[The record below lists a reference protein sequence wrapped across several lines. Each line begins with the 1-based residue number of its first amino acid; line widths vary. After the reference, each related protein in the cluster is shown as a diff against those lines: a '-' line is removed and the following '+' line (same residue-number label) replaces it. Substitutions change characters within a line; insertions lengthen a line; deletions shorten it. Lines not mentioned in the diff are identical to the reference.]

1 MRHNLD
7 VKPVPENVIYINELD
22 FILPDVYEN
31 CDTLKRA
38 RSGVTVS
45 DGGVLPDDNVRI
57 YLPLDIN
64 ADSIMYQLGQFYSVF
79 GEPTED
85 NESMFSNGVRKII
98 NQLEV
103 YDQFW
108 YACEI
113 NDAVQGKTEESCH
126 SKRGL
131 ILAKK
136 IVSML
141 KENEGIAES
150 FPYAEIE
157 ELEQEYRL

>member
-7 VKPVPENVIYINELD
+7 SNPVPEKIIYINELD
-22 FILPDVYEN
+22 FLFPDIYE
-31 CDTLKRA
+31 DMGVLKQAMAGLTKR
-38 RSGVTVS
+38 

-64 ADSIMYQLGQFYSVF
+64 ADSIMNQLEQLYAEF

-85 NESMFSNGVRKII
+85 NESMFLNGVRKII

-108 YACEI
+108 CGCEL
-113 NDAVQGKTEESCH
+113 NDATQDKLGGSCH
-126 SKRGL
+126 SRRGL
-131 ILAKK
+131 
-136 IVSML
+136 ML
-141 KENEGIAES
+141 SKQIISLMKANEGVAE
-150 FPYAEIE
+150 FYPYNEID
-157 ELEQEYRL
+157 ELEQEYRI